1 MVKSFEDVSD
11 EEVARRKKDQSNQ
24 IRLFE
29 ELSKIKDVLESLSQY
44 PGKEREVERIMKRF
58 EELTELKADYLENL
72 KNEIEER
79 EIEKQSTFKES
90 LLYIKLFKFSSFNY
104 SHDIYTFKD
113 KSATKNHNENTKPRE
128 SQQQD

>member
-29 ELSKIKDVLESLSQY
+29 ELSKKIEDVLESLSQY
-44 PGKEREVERIMKRF
+44 LGKEREVERIMKRF

-72 KNEIEER
+72 KNEVEER
-79 EIEKQSTFKES
+79 EIEKQS
-90 LLYIKLFKFSSFNY
+90 IQG
-104 SHDIYTFKD
+104 
-113 KSATKNHNENTKPRE
+113 KSAIY
-128 SQQQD
+128 QIIQI